1 MNKNELKSLHVIIHR
16 ALEEDLGDGDIT
28 TLSTV
33 PARSVLKGT
42 FIAKESGIIAGL
54 EVVRETLKYLDPRS
68 KIFCACLGWR
78 TRFTKELFL
87 QLYAATG
94 AHY

>member
-1 MNKNELKSLHVIIHR
+1 MNKHELKSLRVIISR

-33 PARSVLKGT
+33 PARSVLQGT

-54 EVVRETLKYLDPRS
+54 EVVRETL
-68 KIFCACLGWR
+68 
-78 TRFTKELFL
+78 
-87 QLYAATG
+87 
-94 AHY
+94 